1 MRRPAPNRRTVT
13 DAVGDAEP
21 PANPYGQ
28 WHGGYRDAMTLAV
41 AGTLMQTTAPDR
53 LTVTDAVV
61 EVESAG
67 AITAVHDRATAEGA
81 AAGRGALA
89 AAAERVDLAEGTVL
103 MPGLVDMHI
112 HAPQWPQLG
121 TGLDLPLE
129 RWLFDYTFP
138 LEARYADAEFAAT
151 VWDDLVPSLLAMG
164 TTTAVYFSS
173 NHLDATTALARA
185 CARHRQ
191 RALVGRVAMDH
202 PAGTPEWYRDATAS
216 EGVDASAASIE
227 AVAALGSPL
236 VEPIITP
243 RFTPA
248 CTDAMLG
255 GLGELAEATGVRVQ
269 THCAESDWH
278 CDYALDRFGA
288 SDSAVLDRFGLIR
301 PRTVL
306 AHSDH
311 LTPDEMYLVSGRGA
325 GVAHCPLSN
334 AYFANAVFGVRRA
347 LAAGVGVGLG
357 SDIAG
362 GARPGLLG
370 VCQDAVT
377 VSRMLEDGVDP
388 ALVAAE
394 RGVPESRIDTV
405 TAFWLAT
412 AGGAAVLDLPVGL
425 IEPGRRFDAI
435 AVRTDRP
442 GGAIRLWEDFDDNA
456 RIFEKLVRLATADD
470 ISHVWVDGTT
480 VKP

>member
-1 MRRPAPNRRTVT
+1 M
-13 DAVGDAEP
+13 
-21 PANPYGQ
+21 
-28 WHGGYRDAMTLAV
+28 
-41 AGTLMQTTAPDR
+41 
-53 LTVTDAVV
+53 
-61 EVESAG
+61 
-67 AITAVHDRATAEGA
+67 
-81 AAGRGALA
+81 
-89 AAAERVDLAEGTVL
+89 
-103 MPGLVDMHI
+103 
-112 HAPQWPQLG
+112 
-121 TGLDLPLE
+121 
-129 RWLFDYTFP
+129 
-138 LEARYADAEFAAT
+138 
-151 VWDDLVPSLLAMG
+151 WDDLVPSLLAMG

-173 NHLDATTALARA
+173 NHPEATTALARA
-185 CARHRQ
+185 CARHGQ

-248 CTDAMLG
+248 CTDALLE

-278 CDYALDRFGA
+278 CDYALDRFGSTDPTA
-288 SDSAVLDRFGLIR
+288 LDRFGLMR
-301 PRTVL
+301 PSTVL

-311 LTPDEMYLVSGRGA
+311 LTADEMALVSERDA

-347 LAAGVGVGLG
+347 LATGMGVGLG
-357 SDIAG
+357 SDISG

-377 VSRMLEDGVDP
+377 VSRMLEDGVDA
-388 ALVAAE
+388 ALGATD

-412 AGGAAVLDLPVGL
+412 VGGAAVIDLPVGL

-442 GGAIRLWEDFDDNA
+442 GGTIRLWDGIDDDA
-456 RIFEKLVRLATADD
+456 RSFEKVVRLASADD
-470 ISHVWVDGTT
+470 ISHVWVDGSQR
-480 VKP
+480 PSGEGRDQ

>member
-1 MRRPAPNRRTVT
+1 
-13 DAVGDAEP
+13 
-21 PANPYGQ
+21 
-28 WHGGYRDAMTLAV
+28 
-41 AGTLMQTTAPDR
+41 MQTPVPDR

-61 EVESAG
+61 EVDDAG
-67 AITAVHDRATAEGA
+67 MVTAVHDRSTAEGA
-81 AAGRGALA
+81 AAGRAALDS
-89 AAAERVDLAEGTVL
+89 AAERVDLAEGTFL
-103 MPGLVDMHI
+103 MPGLVDLHI

-138 LEARYADAEFAAT
+138 LEARYADTAFAAA

-173 NHLDATTALARA
+173 NHLGATTALARA
-185 CARHRQ
+185 CARHGQ

-202 PAGTPEWYRDATAS
+202 PAGTPEWYRDATAGA
-216 EGVDASAASIE
+216 GVEASAASIE
-227 AVAALGSPL
+227 AVTAVGSPR

-248 CTDAMLG
+248 CTDALLE
-255 GLGELAEATGVRVQ
+255 GLGELAAATGVRVQ

-278 CDYALDRFGA
+278 CDYALDRFGV
-288 SDSAVLDRFGLIR
+288 SDSTALNRFGLVR

-311 LTPDEMYLVSGRGA
+311 LTGDEMALVAGRGA

-334 AYFANAVFGVRRA
+334 AYFADAVFGVRRA

-388 ALVAAE
+388 AVGAAE
-394 RGVPESRIDTV
+394 RGVPESRIDTM

-412 AGGAAVLDLPVGL
+412 AGGAAVVDLPVGL
-425 IEPGRRFDAI
+425 IEPGRCFDAM

-442 GGAIRLWEDFDDNA
+442 GGAIRLWDGLDDDA
-456 RIFEKLVRLATADD
+456 RAFEKVVRLATADD
-470 ISHVWVDGTT
+470 ISDVWVDGSS

>member
-1 MRRPAPNRRTVT
+1 
-13 DAVGDAEP
+13 
-21 PANPYGQ
+21 
-28 WHGGYRDAMTLAV
+28 MTLAV
-41 AGTLMQTTAPDR
+41 AGTLMQTPAPDR
-53 LTVTDAVV
+53 LAVTDAVV
-61 EVESAG
+61 EVQAG
-67 AITAVHDRATAEGA
+67 SVAAVHDRSTPEGA
-81 AAGRGALA
+81 AAGRRALDA
-89 AAAERVDLAEGTVL
+89 ASERVELAPGTL
-103 MPGLVDMHI
+103 LLPGLVDLHI

-138 LEARYADAEFAAT
+138 LEARYAEVEFATA
-151 VWDDLVPSLLAMG
+151 VWGDLVPSLLAHG

-173 NHLDATTALARA
+173 NHLEATTALARA
-185 CARHRQ
+185 CARHGQ

-202 PAGTPEWYRDATAS
+202 PSGTPEWYRDSTAAS
-216 EGVDASAASIE
+216 GVDASAASIE
-227 AVAALGSPL
+227 AVAAIGSPR

-248 CTDAMLG
+248 CTDALLE

-278 CDYALDRFGA
+278 CGYALDRFGTTDPA
-288 SDSAVLDRFGLIR
+288 ALDRFGLMR

-311 LTPDEMYLVSGRGA
+311 LTADEMVLVSGRGA

-347 LAAGVGVGLG
+347 LAAGLGVGLG

-388 ALVAAE
+388 ALGAE
-394 RGVPESRIDTV
+394 TRGVPESRIDTV

-442 GGAIRLWEDFDDNA
+442 GGAIRVWDGLDDAA
-456 RIFEKLVRLATADD
+456 RAFEKVVRLAAADD
-470 ISHVWVDGTT
+470 ISHVWVDGAR
-480 VKP
+480 VKSGPGPEPASP

>member
-1 MRRPAPNRRTVT
+1 
-13 DAVGDAEP
+13 
-21 PANPYGQ
+21 
-28 WHGGYRDAMTLAV
+28 
-41 AGTLMQTTAPDR
+41 MQTPARDR
-53 LTVTDAVV
+53 LTVIDAVV
-61 EVESAG
+61 EVDDAG
-67 AITAVHDRATAEGA
+67 KVTAVHDRSTSEGA
-81 AAGRGALA
+81 ASGRAALDS
-89 AAAERVDLAEGTVL
+89 AAERVDLDEGTFL
-103 MPGLVDMHI
+103 MPGLVDLHI

-138 LEARYADAEFAAT
+138 LEARYADAEFATT

-173 NHLDATTALARA
+173 NHLEATTALARA
-185 CARHRQ
+185 CARHGQ

-202 PAGTPEWYRDATAS
+202 PTGTPEWYRDATAS
-216 EGVDASAASIE
+216 AGVEASAASID

-248 CTDAMLG
+248 CTDALLE
-255 GLGELAEATGVRVQ
+255 GLGELAAATGVRVQ

-278 CDYALDRFGA
+278 CDYALDRFGV
-288 SDSAVLDRFGLIR
+288 SDSTALNRFGLVR

-311 LTPDEMYLVSGRGA
+311 LTPEEAVLVAGRGA

-388 ALVAAE
+388 ALGAPQ

-412 AGGAAVLDLPVGL
+412 AGGAAVVDLPVGL
-425 IEPGRRFDAI
+425 IEPGRCFDAI
-435 AVRTDRP
+435 AVRINRP
-442 GGAIRLWEDFDDNA
+442 GGAIRLWDGIDDEA
-456 RIFEKLVRLATADD
+456 RIFEKVVRLATVDD
-470 ISHVWVDGTT
+470 ISHVWVEGSS

>member
-1 MRRPAPNRRTVT
+1 
-13 DAVGDAEP
+13 
-21 PANPYGQ
+21 
-28 WHGGYRDAMTLAV
+28 MTLAV
-41 AGTLMQTTAPDR
+41 AGTLMQTPAPDR

-61 EVESAG
+61 EVQAG
-67 AITAVHDRATAEGA
+67 AITALHDRSTSEGA
-81 AAGRGALA
+81 AAGRRALDS
-89 AAAERVDLAEGTVL
+89 AAERVDLAPGTRL
-103 MPGLVDMHI
+103 MPGLVDLHV

-138 LEARYADAEFAAT
+138 LEARYAEVDFATA
-151 VWDDLVPSLLAMG
+151 VWDDLVPSLLALG

-173 NHLDATTALARA
+173 NHLEATTALARA
-185 CARHRQ
+185 CARHGQ

-202 PAGTPEWYRDATAS
+202 PSGTPEWYRDATAAS
-216 EGVDASAASIE
+216 GVDASAASIE
-227 AVAALGSPL
+227 AVAAIGSPR

-248 CTDAMLG
+248 CTDALLE

-278 CDYALDRFGA
+278 CGYALDRFGTTDPA
-288 SDSAVLDRFGLIR
+288 ALDRFGLMR
-301 PRTVL
+301 PRAVL

-311 LTPDEMYLVSGRGA
+311 LTADEMVLVSSRRA

-347 LAAGVGVGLG
+347 LAAGLGVGLG

-388 ALVAAE
+388 ALEAE
-394 RGVPESRIDTV
+394 ARGVPESRIDTV

-442 GGAIRLWEDFDDNA
+442 GGFIRLWEGIDDDNRA
-456 RIFEKLVRLATADD
+456 FEKVVRLATADD
-470 ISHVWVDGTT
+470 ISRVWVDGAP
-480 VKP
+480 VKPGPGPAPASP

>member
-1 MRRPAPNRRTVT
+1 
-13 DAVGDAEP
+13 
-21 PANPYGQ
+21 
-28 WHGGYRDAMTLAV
+28 MTLAV
-41 AGTLMQTTAPDR
+41 AGTLMQTPAPDR
-53 LTVTDAVV
+53 LAVINAVV
-61 EVESAG
+61 EVDNAG
-67 AITAVHDRATAEGA
+67 AIVAVHDRSTSEGA
-81 AAGRGALA
+81 TSGRAALDS
-89 AAAERVDLAEGTVL
+89 AAERVDLAEDTVL
-103 MPGLVDMHI
+103 MPGLVDLHI

-173 NHLDATTALARA
+173 NHLQATTALARA
-185 CARHRQ
+185 CARHGQ

-216 EGVDASAASIE
+216 AGVEASAASIG
-227 AVAALGSPL
+227 AVTAVGSPL

-248 CTDAMLG
+248 CTDALLE
-255 GLGELAEATGVRVQ
+255 GLGELAAATGVRVQ

-278 CDYALDRFGA
+278 CEYALDRFGV
-288 SDSAVLDRFGLIR
+288 SDSTALNRFGLVR

-311 LTPDEMYLVSGRGA
+311 LTADEMVLVAGRGA

-334 AYFANAVFGVRRA
+334 AYFANAVFSVRQA

-388 ALVAAE
+388 ALGATD

-412 AGGAAVLDLPVGL
+412 AGGAAVIDLPVGL

-442 GGAIRLWEDFDDNA
+442 GGAIRLWDGIDDDA
-456 RIFEKLVRLATADD
+456 RAFEKVIRLATADD
-470 ISHVWVDGTT
+470 ISHVWVEGKS
-480 VKP
+480 VKQ

>member
-1 MRRPAPNRRTVT
+1 
-13 DAVGDAEP
+13 
-21 PANPYGQ
+21 
-28 WHGGYRDAMTLAV
+28 MTLAV
-41 AGTLMQTTAPDR
+41 AGTLMQTPAPDR
-53 LTVTDAVV
+53 LAVINAVV
-61 EVESAG
+61 EVDNAG
-67 AITAVHDRATAEGA
+67 AIVAVHDRSTSEGA
-81 AAGRGALA
+81 TSGRAALDS
-89 AAAERVDLAEGTVL
+89 AAERVELEPFTVL
-103 MPGLVDMHI
+103 MPGLVDLHI

-173 NHLDATTALARA
+173 NHLQATTALARA
-185 CARHRQ
+185 CARHGQ

-216 EGVDASAASIE
+216 AGVEASAASIE
-227 AVAALGSPL
+227 AVTAVGSPL

-248 CTDAMLG
+248 CTDALLE
-255 GLGELAEATGVRVQ
+255 GLGELAAATGVRVQ

-278 CDYALDRFGA
+278 CEYALDRFGV
-288 SDSAVLDRFGLIR
+288 SDSTALNRFGLVR

-311 LTPDEMYLVSGRGA
+311 LTADEMVLVAGRGA

-388 ALVAAE
+388 ALGATD
-394 RGVPESRIDTV
+394 RGVPESRIDTL

-425 IEPGRRFDAI
+425 IEPGRHFDAI

-442 GGAIRLWEDFDDNA
+442 GGAIRLWDGIDDDA
-456 RIFEKLVRLATADD
+456 RAFEKVIRLATADD
-470 ISHVWVDGTT
+470 ISHVWVEGAS
-480 VKP
+480 VKPDPDPRPDRPGQH